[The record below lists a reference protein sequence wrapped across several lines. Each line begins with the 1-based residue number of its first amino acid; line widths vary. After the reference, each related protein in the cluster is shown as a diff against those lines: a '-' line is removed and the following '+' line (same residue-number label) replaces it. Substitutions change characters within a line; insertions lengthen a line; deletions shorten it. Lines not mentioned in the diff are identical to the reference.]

1 MSGRV
6 QNQVCK
12 GTLEDKREN
21 VHFVIDRDNTVNT
34 HTHTHTHKNGSMKRL
49 SIFKSKTILIEE
61 SQDM

>member
-34 HTHTHTHKNGSMKRL
+34 HTHTHTQKWFHEKAQH
-49 SIFKSKTILIEE
+49 I
-61 SQDM
+61 